1 MLYVIIFHDEL
12 FFVTRID
19 YGISGVYIS
28 ETVKALVKCQN
39 CDYKSDIN
47 YIFWKTPVLIGGKT
61 SFPIEKKLITKW
73 LSSYINLF
81 WNTTATKKNS
91 SSR

>member
-1 MLYVIIFHDEL
+1 MLQKQLSFIVRKILTIFILNTHEFKILLYYNIMLYVIIFHDEL

-28 ETVKALVKCQN
+28 ETVKALVKRQN

-47 YIFWKTPVLIGGKT
+47 YIF
-61 SFPIEKKLITKW
+61 
-73 LSSYINLF
+73 
-81 WNTTATKKNS
+81 
-91 SSR
+91 